1 MEQQIEALKT
11 TYDWGQS
18 RVPLTE
24 LSNHIRDSYG
34 NEAELKNIR
43 TALLSVLDSDAKYAA
58 KQYVCRELSL
68 IGNDSCVPTLAKML
82 TDEKLSDMARYA
94 LERIPGETVDKAL
107 MEALPKAEGKAKI
120 GIVNTL
126 GERGCRGATAE
137 ITQLAGG
144 ADPMLAGAAVSALG
158 KIGGPE
164 AADALAKVT
173 GSASDKLKP
182 TVYDACLKCADQ
194 MAAEGNKAGAL
205 KIYQSLNKTG
215 VPQLVR
221 TAALR
226 GMVGA
231 ASGNR

>member
-1 MEQQIEALKT
+1 MEQQIQALKT

-18 RVPLTE
+18 RLPLTE
-24 LSNHIRDSYG
+24 LSDHIRASFG

-43 TALLSVLDSDAKYAA
+43 AALLSVLDSDAKYAA
-58 KQYVCRELSL
+58 KQYVCRELSI
-68 IGNDSCVPTLAKML
+68 IGNDECVPMLAKML

-94 LERIPGETVDKAL
+94 LERIPGEAVDKAL

-126 GERGCRGATAE
+126 GERGCRGAVSEMAE
-137 ITQLAGG
+137 LAGSS
-144 ADPMLAGAAVSALG
+144 DEMLAGAAISALG
-158 KIGGPE
+158 KMGGAE
-164 AADALAKVT
+164 AADALAKAAGRV
-173 GSASDKLKP
+173 SDKLKP
-182 TVYDACLKCADQ
+182 AVYDACLTCADQ
-194 MAAEGNKAGAL
+194 MAAEGDKTGAR

-231 ASGNR
+231 SSGR

>member
-24 LSNHIRDSYG
+24 LSDHIRASFG
-34 NEAELKNIR
+34 NETELKNIR

-58 KQYVCRELSL
+58 KQYVCRELSI
-68 IGNDSCVPTLAKML
+68 IGNDDCVPALAKLL

-94 LERIPGETVDKAL
+94 LERIPGPAVDKAL
-107 MEALPKAEGKAKI
+107 LAALPRAEGKAKI

-126 GERGCRGATAE
+126 GNRACRDAVSETAK
-137 ITQLAGG
+137 LARSSDE
-144 ADPMLAGAAVSALG
+144 ALACAAVSALG
-158 KIGGPE
+158 KMGGAE
-164 AADALAKVT
+164 AANALAQVADGVSEKV
-173 GSASDKLKP
+173 KP
-182 TVYDACLKCADQ
+182 ALYDARLTCADR
-194 MAAEGNKAGAL
+194 MVAEGDRAGAR
-205 KIYQSLNKTG
+205 KIYQSLTATG

-226 GMVGA
+226 GMRDAV
-231 ASGNR
+231 SSR